1 MERQTES
8 YTWKFRDNPDGD
20 PVVAVAE
27 DNGKIVG
34 QYALWPTKLRLGS
47 VVVMGAQSL
56 DTMTHPDYR
65 GQGMFPQLAEACMQ
79 YAAGRG
85 IQVLYGFPNEN
96 SFPGFVRKLDW
107 DCTGNIPIWVRP
119 LRPSRHHRM
128 PRYLGSLADYGAKL
142 LPKGRIHGLRVEM
155 SLPDSDAIGGLLE
168 VWRSRSGRC
177 RVERTYER
185 YMWRFSAK
193 SGMRY
198 RWMCAYDGD
207 SLVAVGV
214 WGIDIRNGN
223 ALLSEVLGKSTE
235 AIEAVVSA
243 CVRMAAKSDCP
254 IMLAIS
260 NCPDTRRALSR
271 TGFIKRGEIPLIV
284 RKITTQTLGANVHTH
299 PLWDIF
305 GADLDTF

>member
-1 MERQTES
+1 
-8 YTWKFRDNPDGD
+8 
-20 PVVAVAE
+20 
-27 DNGKIVG
+27 
-34 QYALWPTKLRLGS
+34 
-47 VVVMGAQSL
+47 
-56 DTMTHPDYR
+56 
-65 GQGMFPQLAEACMQ
+65 
-79 YAAGRG
+79 
-85 IQVLYGFPNEN
+85 
-96 SFPGFVRKLDW
+96 
-107 DCTGNIPIWVRP
+107 
-119 LRPSRHHRM
+119 
-128 PRYLGSLADYGAKL
+128 
-142 LPKGRIHGLRVEM
+142 
-155 SLPDSDAIGGLLE
+155 
-168 VWRSRSGRC
+168 
-177 RVERTYER
+177 
-185 YMWRFSAK
+185 
-193 SGMRY
+193 
-198 RWMCAYDGD
+198 MCAYDGD